1 MTNSIRIMKQQ
12 KVAIITGG
20 NSGIGRATA
29 VALARQGVNITIA
42 SRRTKEGE
50 ETVKLV
56 KDAGSEGIFVKTDV
70 TKEDDVRSL
79 VEKSADKFGRLDYAF
94 NNAGIEESMTP
105 LVDQRSDHFDRI
117 INVNVKGVWLSMKYE
132 IPEMIKSGG
141 GSIVNMSSVA
151 GVMGFPQMPIYIASK
166 HAVLGLTKSA
176 ALEYARSGIRINA
189 VAPGA
194 VNTDM
199 AKRVMEGNPQL
210 NQTLTSMHPIG
221 RVAEP
226 EEIADVVSWLLS
238 DKSSFVLGHTLLA
251 DGGIVSR

>member
-1 MTNSIRIMKQQ
+1 MTNSIRLMKQQ

-42 SRRTKEGE
+42 ARRPKEGE

-70 TKEDDVRSL
+70 TNEDDIRSL
-79 VEKSADKFGRLDYAF
+79 VERSTKKFGRLDYAF

-105 LVDQRSDHFDRI
+105 LVDQRSDIFDQI

-141 GSIVNMSSVA
+141 GAIVNMSSVA

-176 ALEYARSGIRINA
+176 A
-189 VAPGA
+189 
-194 VNTDM
+194 
-199 AKRVMEGNPQL
+199 
-210 NQTLTSMHPIG
+210 
-221 RVAEP
+221 
-226 EEIADVVSWLLS
+226 
-238 DKSSFVLGHTLLA
+238 
-251 DGGIVSR
+251 

>member
-1 MTNSIRIMKQQ
+1 MKQQ

-42 SRRTKEGE
+42 ARRPKEGE

-70 TKEDDVRSL
+70 TNEDDIRSL
-79 VEKSADKFGRLDYAF
+79 VERSTKKFGRLDCAF

-105 LVDQRSDHFDRI
+105 LVDQRSDIFDQI

-141 GSIVNMSSVA
+141 GAIVNMSSVA

-199 AKRVMEGNPQL
+199 AKRVVEGNPQL
-210 NQTLTSMHPIG
+210 SQTLTSMHPIG
-221 RVAEP
+221 RTAEP

-238 DKSSFVLGHTLLA
+238 DKSTFVLGHTLLA

>member
-1 MTNSIRIMKQQ
+1 MKQQ

>member
-79 VEKSADKFGRLDYAF
+79 VEKSTDKFGRLDYAF

-210 NQTLTSMHPIG
+210 SQTLTSMHPIG

>member
-1 MTNSIRIMKQQ
+1 MDQQ

-42 SRRTKEGE
+42 ARRPKEGE

-70 TKEDDVRSL
+70 TKEDDIRSL
-79 VEKSADKFGRLDYAF
+79 VEKSTKKFGRLDYAF

-105 LVDQRSDHFDRI
+105 LVDQRSDIFDRI

>member
-70 TKEDDVRSL
+70 TKEDDIRSL
-79 VEKSADKFGRLDYAF
+79 VEKSTKKFGRLDYAF

-105 LVDQRSDHFDRI
+105 LVDQRSDLFDRI

-194 VNTDM
+194 VKTDM
-199 AKRVMEGNPQL
+199 AKRVVEGNPQL
-210 NQTLTSMHPIG
+210 DQTLTSMHPIG
-221 RVAEP
+221 RTAEP
-226 EEIADVVSWLLS
+226 DEVADVVAWLLS
-238 DKSSFVLGHTLLA
+238 DKSTFVLGHTLLV

>member
-1 MTNSIRIMKQQ
+1 MTNSIRLMKQQ

-42 SRRTKEGE
+42 ACRPKEGE

-70 TKEDDVRSL
+70 TNEDDIRSL
-79 VEKSADKFGRLDYAF
+79 VERSTKKFGRLDYAF

-105 LVDQRSDHFDRI
+105 LVDQRSDIFDQI

-141 GSIVNMSSVA
+141 GAIVNMSSVA

-199 AKRVMEGNPQL
+199 AKRVVEGNPQL
-210 NQTLTSMHPIG
+210 SQTLTSMHPIG
-221 RVAEP
+221 RTAEP

-238 DKSSFVLGHTLLA
+238 DKSTFVLGHTLLA